1 MGVKI
6 ISKRNLT
13 VEKEQVVM
21 PLIIQLRKLAMVQPG
36 FEYEETWR
44 HLDRPEEYLVVRA
57 WDTEDDWHNWHSNQQ
72 RIEIQEKIEAVLGR
86 KTEYSPYS
94 TIDRVEKK
102 PVKFGLGGM
111 EATL

>member
-6 ISKRNLT
+6 VSRRYLT
-13 VEKEQVVM
+13 GEKEEAVM

-57 WDTEDDWHNWHSNQQ
+57 WDSEDDWHNWHSNQQ
-72 RIEIQEKIEAVLGR
+72 RIEIQERIEAALGR
-86 KTEYSPYS
+86 KTEYSPYAI
-94 TIDRVEKK
+94 IDRIEKK
-102 PVKFGLGGM
+102 PVRFDSECMG
-111 EATL
+111 AVV